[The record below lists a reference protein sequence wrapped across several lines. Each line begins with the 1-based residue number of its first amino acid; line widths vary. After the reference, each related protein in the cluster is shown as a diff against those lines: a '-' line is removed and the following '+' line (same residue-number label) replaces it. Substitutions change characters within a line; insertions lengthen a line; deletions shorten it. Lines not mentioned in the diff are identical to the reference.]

1 MVLWST
7 NTPAPTPSSKILMT
21 AWCKENELMKDD
33 EPWYKVKWSQG
44 EVIENEDVK
53 MTWDFEYQM
62 RKESTAR
69 RPDVTIEYKEQ
80 KRIQLVDMA
89 CPSEKNVNE
98 KMNEKRQKYQQL
110 AFEIRERRPGYKV
123 EIVPVVIGCMGGGAG
138 VMKSQVRKILIS
150 SNVEQT
156 CREMLRTTVMES
168 ESIVRKVISNIVT
181 TD

>member
-1 MVLWST
+1 
-7 NTPAPTPSSKILMT
+7 
-21 AWCKENELMKDD
+21 
-33 EPWYKVKWSQG
+33 
-44 EVIENEDVK
+44 
-53 MTWDFEYQM
+53 MTWDFEYQI
-62 RKESTAR
+62 RKEYTAR
-69 RPDVTIEYKEQ
+69 RSDVTMEYKDQ

-98 KMNEKRQKYQQL
+98 KMNEKRQKYMYQQL

-123 EIVPVVIGCMGGGAG
+123 EIGCMGGGAG
-138 VMKSQVRKILIS
+138 VMKGQVRKILIS

>member
-1 MVLWST
+1 
-7 NTPAPTPSSKILMT
+7 
-21 AWCKENELMKDD
+21 
-33 EPWYKVKWSQG
+33 
-44 EVIENEDVK
+44 
-53 MTWDFEYQM
+53 M

-138 VMKSQVRKILIS
+138 VMKAQVRKILIS

-168 ESIVRKVISNIVT
+168 ESILRKVISNIVT

>member
-1 MVLWST
+1 
-7 NTPAPTPSSKILMT
+7 
-21 AWCKENELMKDD
+21 
-33 EPWYKVKWSQG
+33 
-44 EVIENEDVK
+44 
-53 MTWDFEYQM
+53 
-62 RKESTAR
+62 
-69 RPDVTIEYKEQ
+69 
-80 KRIQLVDMA
+80 MA